1 MSRILS
7 VGIATLDII
16 NEVAAYPEE
25 DAELRVLSQAV
36 QRGGNATN
44 TLVVLSQLGH
54 RCAWAG
60 VLVNEP
66 GTRVVLDELESY
78 DINTDYCD
86 RLATGRLPT
95 SYVTLS
101 RSTGSRTIVH
111 FRDLPEYSSE
121 AFVRIPLDEF
131 DWIHFEGRN
140 VDETLLMMK
149 RVQDLAPHL
158 SVSLEIEKSREGI
171 EQLFPFA
178 RLLLVSSGYAQA
190 YGREPAD
197 QLRRMQ
203 RHAPQADLVCA
214 LGENGAI
221 GLTRQGK
228 WYSVS
233 AYAPEKVV
241 DTLAAGD
248 TFNAGM
254 IHGLCRQDD
263 LKRAMEFASALAGAK
278 CGQTGLH
285 RLKIPLDDSMEV
297 GCGKC

>member
-16 NEVAAYPEE
+16 NEVDAYPVE
-25 DAELRVLSQAV
+25 DTELRVLSQVV

-54 RCAWAG
+54 KCAWAG

-66 GTRVVLDELESY
+66 GTRVVLGELESY
-78 DINTDYCD
+78 GINIDFCD
-86 RLATGRLPT
+86 RLSTGRLPT

-111 FRDLPEYSSE
+111 FRDLPEYTDA
-121 AFVRIPLDEF
+121 AFARIPLDKF

-149 RVQDLAPHL
+149 RVQQLAPHL
-158 SVSLEIEKSREGI
+158 AVSLEIEKSREGI

-190 YGREPAD
+190 CGHEPAE
-197 QLRRMQ
+197 QLQLM
-203 RHAPQADLVCA
+203 HKYAPQADLVCA

-228 WYSVS
+228 CCSVS
-233 AYAPEKVV
+233 ACTPEKVA

-254 IHGLCRQDD
+254 IHGLCRQHD
-263 LKRAMEFASALAGAK
+263 LERAMGFASALAGAK
-278 CGQTGLH
+278 CGQKGLH
-285 RLKIPLDDSMEV
+285 GLKIPLDESVEA
-297 GCGKC
+297 GCEKC